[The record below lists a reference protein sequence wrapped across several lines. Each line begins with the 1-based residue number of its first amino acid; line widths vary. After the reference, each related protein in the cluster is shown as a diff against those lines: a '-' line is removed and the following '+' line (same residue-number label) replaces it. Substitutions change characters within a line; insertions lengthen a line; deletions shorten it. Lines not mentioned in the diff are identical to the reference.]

1 MPPPF
6 PDSQKNV
13 ETKFSKFSQNHY
25 DQVHFSPF
33 EIKFRLHKNWLH
45 RCFRIKLPQWKLWVG
60 IEPTVSYTINKII
73 LPYFLDETD
82 FCKISSY
89 LISAQ
94 DTKLYIR
101 NIRQQVETHVVVAW
115 IDSRIYPNFWKR
127 GDSLIPCTWI
137 RPMLWSVRLIKEEPG
152 SSLVLAP

>member
-13 ETKFSKFSQNHY
+13 ETRYWKIFAKSLRPSTFFPLWNKIPSAQ
-25 DQVHFSPF
+25 
-33 EIKFRLHKNWLH
+33 NWLH
-45 RCFRIKLPQWKLWVG
+45 RCFRIKLSQCKLWVG

-73 LPYFLDETD
+73 LLSFLGDIFT
-82 FCKISSY
+82 KIG

-137 RPMLWSVRLIKEEPG
+137 RPMPISVRLIKEEPG